1 MPKTV
6 ILASARTP
14 IGKLGGGLS
23 TLDATELGA
32 TAITA
37 ALERADVAPDEVQHV
52 IMGQVL
58 QAGQGQIPSRQAQV
72 KAGIPKE
79 ISSETINKVCASGL
93 RASVLLDHA
102 IRAGDVE
109 VGVGGGMESM
119 SQAPYLLPQARFGY
133 RMGDAKALDA
143 MVHDGLTNP
152 FSGRQMF
159 DEATE
164 VGDKLELTR
173 PDLDRWAL
181 RSHER
186 AIAATDE
193 GRLPEEIVPVTVKGR
208 RPTQPDTVV
217 EVDEGPRRD
226 TSLEKLAA
234 LPGLVGKEGSHTAGN
249 SPGVNDGG
257 GALVLASDEWADANG
272 KKALAEIV
280 AHAQSANDYAYL
292 ATTPAGAAQKA
303 LAKAG
308 LQAQDID
315 LWEINEAFASV
326 TLHSIRLLGIDE
338 ERVNV
343 NGGAVALGHPIGA
356 SGARILGALVHE
368 LRRRGGGLGCAAICS
383 GGGQGDAVILRVH
396 GNGA

>member
-6 ILASARTP
+6 ILGAARTP
-14 IGKLGGGLS
+14 IGKMGGALAAV
-23 TLDATELGA
+23 DATELGA
-32 TAITA
+32 VAIEA
-37 ALERADVAPDEVQHV
+37 ALERADVAPEQVEHV

-58 QAGQGQIPSRQAQV
+58 QAGQGQIPSRQAQI

-79 ISSETINKVCASGL
+79 VSSETINKVCASGL
-93 RASVLLDHA
+93 RATVLLDQA
-102 IRAGDVE
+102 IRAGDVQ

-119 SQAPYLLPQARFGY
+119 SGAPYLLPQARFGY

-152 FSGRQMF
+152 FSGKQMF
-159 DEATE
+159 VEATE
-164 VGDKLELTR
+164 VGEELEITR
-173 PDLDRWAL
+173 PDLDKWAL

-193 GRLPEEIVPVTVKGR
+193 GRLADEIVPVTVKSR
-208 RPTQPDTVV
+208 KAETVV
-217 EVDEGPRRD
+217 EVDEAPRRGS
-226 TSLEKLAA
+226 TLEALAK

-257 GALVLASDEWADANG
+257 GALVLSSDEWADANG
-272 KKALAEIV
+272 KTILAEVV
-280 AHAQSANDYAYL
+280 AHAQSANDFPYL
-292 ATTPAGAAQKA
+292 ATTPASAAKKA
-303 LAKAG
+303 LEKAG
-308 LQAQDID
+308 LQPGDID

-326 TLHSIRLLGIDE
+326 TLHSMRMLGIE
-338 ERVNV
+338 EDRVNV

-356 SGARILGALVHE
+356 SGARILGVLVHE